1 MKVRARRIGDCVDI
15 RIIDNGD
22 GMTRE
27 ELLALRKRITDRNSR
42 SIGLTNLDRR
52 LRLRYPGM
60 GGLRICSIK
69 NFGTSVSFQIPYK
82 KCTQDSTE
90 TGRFLIYFCKT
101 GIYFFAHG
109 SKR

>member
-1 MKVRARRIGDCVDI
+1 MKVRARRIGDSVDI

-90 TGRFLIYFCKT
+90 TGRF
-101 GIYFFAHG
+101 
-109 SKR
+109 